1 MHYVQNKLLRL
12 IPVFFLVTFG
22 SFIILDL
29 MPGDLVDALLTDG
42 DSAQITAGMR
52 EALEKELNLDRPTI
66 VRYAYWLRDIAT
78 GEWGRSYVTGQKVAD
93 ALVLRIPVS
102 LQLMLMVQILALSIA
117 VPLALYSAF
126 NAGSRI
132 DRMISSTAFAV
143 MSVPQFVIA
152 STLVFF
158 FAVNLGWLPSSGHV
172 PFSEEPLE
180 NLRRFILPTIT
191 IALAEIPI
199 LMRVLRSDM
208 ISTLQEDFIALAKA
222 KGLSTRYILFHH
234 ALRPSS
240 FTLITVLGIQLGN
253 LITGSIII
261 ETIFGLPGVGK
272 LLIESVEQR
281 DEIMV
286 QGIVTFFALIY
297 IAVNLTVDL
306 LYAVLDPRVAQGG

>member
-1 MHYVQNKLLRL
+1 MLYLQNKLLRL

-29 MPGDLVDALLTDG
+29 LPGDLVDALLTDG

-52 EALEKELNLDRPTI
+52 EALEKELNLDKPTV
-66 VRYAYWLRDIAT
+66 VRYGIWLGNIVT

-93 ALVLRIPVS
+93 ALMLRIPVS
-102 LQLMLMVQILALSIA
+102 VQLMLMVQALALLIA

-132 DRMISSTAFAV
+132 DRIISSGAFAV
-143 MSVPQFVIA
+143 LSVPQFVIA

-172 PFSEEPLE
+172 PFSQDPLE
-180 NLRRFILPTIT
+180 NLRRFILPTVT

-208 ISTLQEDFIALAKA
+208 ISTLQEDYIALAKA
-222 KGLSTRYILFHH
+222 KGLSTRHILIHH

-240 FTLITVLGIQLGN
+240 FTLVTVLGIQLGN

-286 QGIVTFFALIY
+286 QGIVTFFAIVY
-297 IAVNLTVDL
+297 IAVNLIVDL
-306 LYAVLDPRVAQGG
+306 LYAVLDPRVAEEG